1 MKKIFIL
8 FILLLIGNFTF
19 SQDNVIPKEELAT
32 LKQSYKWNEEK
43 ILIVNFYLPKN
54 KCHYNQYE
62 NLKNGSQWFDNN
74 IYKTIN
80 LSNTKNIFVYSDK
93 LAAKKIIDNNR
104 FFEDFENYFL
114 NNFFNP
120 NDNCYGVIAINSD
133 GRYSFKSGEFSTDDV
148 TLLLKNVN

>member
-1 MKKIFIL
+1 MRKIFI
-8 FILLLIGNFTF
+8 FFLLLFLANFTF
-19 SQDNVIPKEELAT
+19 SQENRISKVKLET
-32 LKQSYKWNEEK
+32 LKLLYKWNDEK

-62 NLKNGSQWFDNN
+62 NLKKGSQWFDNN

-114 NNFFNP
+114 NNFFYA

-133 GRYSFKSGEFSTDDV
+133 GRYSLKFGEFSTEDV
-148 TLLLKNVN
+148 SLLLKNVN

>member
-1 MKKIFIL
+1 MKKIFLFFIFL
-8 FILLLIGNFTF
+8 FIANFTF
-19 SQDNVIPKEELAT
+19 SQENRIPKEKLET
-32 LKQSYKWNEEK
+32 LKHFYKWNDEK

-114 NNFFNP
+114 NNFFNA

-133 GRYSFKSGEFSTDDV
+133 GRYSYKFGEFSTEDV

>member
-1 MKKIFIL
+1 MEKKIIL
-8 FILLLIGNFTF
+8 FILLFIGNFSF
-19 SQDNVIPKEELAT
+19 SQVNVIPKEELET

-62 NLKNGSQWFDNN
+62 NLKNGQKWFDDN

-93 LAAKKIIDNNR
+93 LAAKKIIDNIR
-104 FFEDFENYFL
+104 FFEDFDNYFQ
-114 NNFFNP
+114 NNFFNV
-120 NDNCYGVIAINSD
+120 NDNCYGVIAINSK
-133 GRYSFKSGEFSTDDV
+133 GKYSFKIGEFSTEDV
-148 TLLLKNVN
+148 TLLLKNMN

>member
-1 MKKIFIL
+1 MKKIFIFFIFL
-8 FILLLIGNFTF
+8 FIANFTF
-19 SQDNVIPKEELAT
+19 SQENRIPKEKLET
-32 LKQSYKWNEEK
+32 LKNVYKWNDEK

-54 KCHYNQYE
+54 KCHYNQYQ

-114 NNFFNP
+114 NNF
-120 NDNCYGVIAINSD
+120 
-133 GRYSFKSGEFSTDDV
+133 
-148 TLLLKNVN
+148 

>member
-1 MKKIFIL
+1 MLTLLLAKKIEFQ
-8 FILLLIGNFTF
+8 N
-19 SQDNVIPKEELAT
+19 
-32 LKQSYKWNEEK
+32 
-43 ILIVNFYLPKN
+43 
-54 KCHYNQYE
+54 E

-114 NNFFNP
+114 NNFFNA

-133 GRYSFKSGEFSTDDV
+133 GRYSYKFGEFSTEDV

>member
-1 MKKIFIL
+1 MKKNIL
-8 FILLLIGNFTF
+8 FFLLFIGNFTF
-19 SQDNVIPKEELAT
+19 SQINVIPKEELET

-54 KCHYNQYE
+54 NCHYNQYE
-62 NLKNGSQWFDNN
+62 NLKNSKQWFDDN

-93 LAAKKIIDNNR
+93 LTAKKMIDNNS

-114 NNFFNP
+114 TNFFNE
-120 NDNCYGVIAINSD
+120 NDNCYGVIVINSS
-133 GRYSFKSGEFSTDDV
+133 GKCAFKIGEFSTEDV
-148 TLLLKNVN
+148 IMLLKNVK

>member
-1 MKKIFIL
+1 MKKIFIFFIFL
-8 FILLLIGNFTF
+8 FIANFTF
-19 SQDNVIPKEELAT
+19 SQENRIPKEKLET
-32 LKQSYKWNEEK
+32 LKHVYKWNDEK
-43 ILIVNFYLPKN
+43 ILIVNFFFFFN
-54 KCHYNQYE
+54 KCHYNQYQ

-93 LAAKKIIDNNR
+93 SAAKKIIDNNR

-114 NNFFNP
+114 NNFFNA

-133 GRYSFKSGEFSTDDV
+133 GRYSYKFGEFSTEDV

>member
-1 MKKIFIL
+1 MKKIIIS
-8 FILLLIGNFTF
+8 FILLFTVNFTF
-19 SQDNVIPKEELAT
+19 SQYNVIPKEQIET
-32 LKQSYKWNEEK
+32 LKKSYNWNDEK

-93 LAAKKIIDNNR
+93 LAAKKMIDNNR

-114 NNFFNP
+114 SNFFNV

-133 GRYSFKSGEFSTDDV
+133 GRYSYKIGEFSTEDV